1 MFPKSTNAGALA
13 LLAAPVVVIAAVLIQ
28 PTLSGAASTQVTALT
43 SHHQA
48 MITGMTLSII
58 ALVLLIAGTLW
69 LALALAPR
77 APRLATA
84 GAVLGVFGA
93 LVVLFENSVDAA
105 APAIA
110 SGLGHAQATAMLERV
125 HSGAIAAVEPLALL
139 GDIGIALLAIAA
151 LKAGAPRWAAAAIAV
166 GALGEGAG
174 FAASTKAL
182 VITSFALLF
191 AGLLPAVRTL
201 AARPARR
208 PAAAEPAPAAAV
220 S

>member
-13 LLAAPVVVIAAVLIQ
+13 LLAAPVVVIASVVIQ
-28 PTLSGAASTQVTALT
+28 PTLSGDASTQVTALT
-43 SHHQA
+43 RHHGA

-69 LALALAPR
+69 LALALGR
-77 APRLATA
+77 RTPRLAIA

-93 LVVLFENSVDAA
+93 LVVLFENSVAAA

-110 SGLGHAQATAMLERV
+110 SGLGRARATVMLERV

-139 GDIGIALLAIAA
+139 GGIGIALLGLAA
-151 LKAGAPRWAAAAIAV
+151 LRAGAPRWAAAAIAV
-166 GALGEGAG
+166 GALGQGAG
-174 FAASTKAL
+174 FATSTKAL
-182 VITSFALLF
+182 VVISFAILF

-201 AARPARR
+201 RTAARPH
-208 PAAAEPAPAAAV
+208 PAAEPAPATAIA
-220 S
+220 

>member
-13 LLAAPVVVIAAVLIQ
+13 LLAAPIVVIAAVLIQ
-28 PTLSGAASTQVTALT
+28 PTLSGDASTQVTALT
-43 SHHQA
+43 GHHQA
-48 MITGMTLSII
+48 MITGLTLSTI
-58 ALVLLIAGTLW
+58 ALVLLIAGTLA

-77 APRLATA
+77 APRLAIA

-139 GDIGIALLAIAA
+139 GDIGIALLGIAA
-151 LKAGAPRWAAAAIAV
+151 LTAGAPRWAAAAIAV

-174 FAASTKAL
+174 FATSTKAL
-182 VITSFALLF
+182 VITSFAILF